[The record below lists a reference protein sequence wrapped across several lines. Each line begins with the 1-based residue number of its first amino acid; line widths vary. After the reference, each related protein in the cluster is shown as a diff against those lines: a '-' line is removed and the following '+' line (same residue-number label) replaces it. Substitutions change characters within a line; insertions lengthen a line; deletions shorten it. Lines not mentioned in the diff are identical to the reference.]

1 MGAFLFA
8 KDTPDDS
15 FVDALTSIDA
25 DVDVD
30 VDVDIDADAEIFVL
44 LLDDTNNNDG
54 NDIRVVNREWG

>member
-15 FVDALTSIDA
+15 FVDALTSID
-25 DVDVD
+25 VDVD
-30 VDVDIDADAEIFVL
+30 VDVDIDAEIFVL